1 MRKKIGMAF
10 AVFSLLVLA
19 NCATITRGTKDVLEI
34 NTDPQGADVQ
44 TSNGFSC
51 DGTPCSIKIPRKS
64 KFVAEITKTG
74 CEPTKVNVM
83 NKISNNGGLAL
94 AGNIIFGG
102 IIGLVVD
109 LSTGAAKDLTPNP
122 IDRKLNC

>member
-1 MRKKIGMAF
+1 MRKKIGMAL

-19 NCATITRGTKDVLEI
+19 NCATITRGTDDVLEI
-34 NTDPQGADVQ
+34 KTNPQGADVQ

-51 DGTPCSIKIPRKS
+51 DGTPCSIEIPRKS
-64 KFVAEITKTG
+64 TFVAEITKTG
-74 CEPTKVNVM
+74 CEPAKVNVT
-83 NKISNNGGLAL
+83 NETSDGGTAAL
-94 AGNIIFGG
+94 FGNIIFGG